1 MISVVEEVSQGVTS
15 RFMDLFTFVVCHPCQ
30 SSPSFTILV
39 FLWFIA
45 IFLEF
50 FYLCENITMA
60 SLTYVCFVPAKGL
73 IRGLSANSSNIA
85 FEVPL
90 ASKLWWQSGLISN
103 KDFQLRN
110 MPFIAQSVR
119 ILQWL
124 ALHKYVSS
132 LFLSL

>member
-1 MISVVEEVSQGVTS
+1 MV
-15 RFMDLFTFVVCHPCQ
+15 
-30 SSPSFTILV
+30 
-39 FLWFIA
+39 
-45 IFLEF
+45 
-50 FYLCENITMA
+50 